1 MGSQSWRLECRTC
14 GLIRWTRWMIDA
26 FKKNSAVVRR
36 RWTDETNE
44 EDYES
49 ERKERHYD
57 REGVNQC
64 KPHWCMSATAH
75 PFFTIAHSRQC
86 YCISSLLKVKTIS
99 RKLDILVFFN
109 SDNLKNGKVNIAHFE
124 ELKLCKIGNLYIW
137 KLEHLQFHI
146 SKFWNLAT

>member
-1 MGSQSWRLECRTC
+1 
-14 GLIRWTRWMIDA
+14 MIDA

-64 KPHWCMSATAH
+64 KPH
-75 PFFTIAHSRQC
+75 
-86 YCISSLLKVKTIS
+86 
-99 RKLDILVFFN
+99 
-109 SDNLKNGKVNIAHFE
+109 
-124 ELKLCKIGNLYIW
+124 
-137 KLEHLQFHI
+137 
-146 SKFWNLAT
+146 